1 MPVDTAVTHQLVVD
15 AINAGD
21 ISRDRVEEAAA
32 RVVAVQLWQARMA
45 AERPVPPDVVE
56 QARAA
61 SADLES
67 AAY

>member
-1 MPVDTAVTHQLVVD
+1 
-15 AINAGD
+15 
-21 ISRDRVEEAAA
+21 
-32 RVVAVQLWQARMA
+32 VALQVWQGRLA

-56 QARAA
+56 RAQAA